1 MANLSAFNRITK
13 LQKIF
18 LLSNLNLNF
27 LQPTSAVTIST
38 ALKAF
43 LHIQNQQQHSYSQR
57 LTKPSCTRLT
67 SLNRNITTT
76 TVLKNTSKS
85 TNLDEF
91 RAREEKRE
99 EEFNKQQSSAPPD
112 EEQTE
117 EDARKAKTDAI
128 RSRILDAALNHVPVE
143 GWSRQSIVLGAQ
155 EAGYPSEVHGMFPSG
170 GYELVS
176 HFVGKCNDAL
186 LKHMQAETNNG
197 QKEVADPL
205 DFLIR
210 AVKFRLQMI
219 APYKSQ
225 WPQAMALI
233 ALPPNVPTSLA
244 QVLTMVD
251 DMCYYSGDRS
261 VDFGWY
267 TRRVGLATIFKMVEV
282 FMLQD
287 SSLDH
292 QETWTF
298 LKNRME
304 EAAQIQMV
312 LSQTGDMTHNFQ
324 RSFNSAFVTARNILG
339 LNYNRR

>member
-1 MANLSAFNRITK
+1 MANLSAFNKITK
-13 LQKIF
+13 LHKIL
-18 LLSNLNLNF
+18 LLSNLNNF
-27 LQPTSAVTIST
+27 LQPTSAVTINI
-38 ALKAF
+38 ALKAL
-43 LHIQNQQQHSYSQR
+43 LHTQQQTQQQPSSHK
-57 LTKPSCTRLT
+57 LTKPYCT
-67 SLNRNITTT
+67 SLNRSFTTT
-76 TVLKNTSKS
+76 TGLQSTSKS

-99 EEFNKQQSSAPPD
+99 EEFNKQQSATPPD
-112 EEQTE
+112 GEKKEQD
-117 EDARKAKTDAI
+117 DARQSKTDAI
-128 RSRILDAALNHVPVE
+128 RSQILDAALKHVPAE
-143 GWSRQSIVLGAQ
+143 GWSRQAIVLGAE
-155 EAGYPSEVHGMFPSG
+155 EAGFPSEVHGMFPSG

-176 HFVGKCNDAL
+176 HFVAKCNTDL

-197 QKEVADPL
+197 QKDVADPL
-205 DFLIR
+205 DFLVR

-219 APYKSQ
+219 APYKSN
-225 WPQAMALI
+225 WPQALALI
-233 ALPPNVPTSLA
+233 ALPPNVPTALA

-267 TRRVGLATIFKMVEV
+267 TRRVGLATIFKMVEI

-287 SSLDH
+287 SSPDH
-292 QETWTF
+292 QETWKF
-298 LKNRME
+298 LKNRMD

-312 LSQTGDMTHNFQ
+312 LAETGNVTTNFQ

>member
-13 LQKIF
+13 LQKIL
-18 LLSNLNLNF
+18 LLSNLNC
-27 LQPTSAVTIST
+27 LQPTSAIAINT

-43 LHIQNQQQHSYSQR
+43 LHTQQQQQQQQQPSSHK
-57 LTKPSCTRLT
+57 LTKPYCTQLN
-67 SLNRNITTT
+67 SLSRQFTTG
-76 TVLKNTSKS
+76 LQNTSKS
-85 TNLDEF
+85 TTNLDEF
-91 RAREEKRE
+91 RAQEEKRE
-99 EEFNKQQSSAPPD
+99 KEFNKQQNETPPD
-112 EEQTE
+112 EKEQ
-117 EDARKAKTDAI
+117 EDARKAKTDGVRI
-128 RSRILDAALNHVPVE
+128 KILDAALKHVPIE
-143 GWSRQSIVLGAQ
+143 GWSRQAIVLGAQ

-176 HFVGKCNDAL
+176 HFVAKCNNAL

-210 AVKFRLQMI
+210 SVKFRLQMI
-219 APYKSQ
+219 EPYKSH

-287 SSLDH
+287 KSPEH

>member
-13 LQKIF
+13 LQKI
-18 LLSNLNLNF
+18 LLYSNLNNL
-27 LQPTSAVTIST
+27 LQPTSTVATNS

-43 LHIQNQQQHSYSQR
+43 FHKQHQHTQEQQPSSPK
-57 LTKPSCTRLT
+57 LTKPYCTRYN
-67 SLNRNITTT
+67 SFSRNFTTGT
-76 TVLKNTSKS
+76 QSTSKS
-85 TNLDEF
+85 TNIDEF

-99 EEFNKQQSSAPPD
+99 EEFNKQQSESPPD
-112 EEQTE
+112 EKEQE
-117 EDARKAKTDAI
+117 NARQAKTDI
-128 RSRILDAALNHVPVE
+128 VRMKILDAALKHVPAE
-143 GWSRQSIVLGAQ
+143 GWSRQAIIQGAE

-176 HFVGKCNDAL
+176 HFVGKCNEAL

-210 AVKFRLQMI
+210 SVKFRLQMI
-219 APYKSQ
+219 EPYKSH

-287 SSLDH
+287 SSPDH

-312 LSQTGDMTHNFQ
+312 LAQTGDMTNNFQ